1 MNTVLI
7 EKGSC
12 KMVAHRGVSG
22 LELENTC
29 AAFVAAGVKSYY
41 GIETD
46 VHVTSDGKYV
56 IFHDNDMKRIAGVDL
71 VIEKTDFERIRS
83 VRLPDKDGET
93 YRSDLIVPTLEDY
106 IAVCRKYDK
115 VAVLELKN
123 YMEPRHVEAI
133 ASVVKKM
140 GWFEKTTFIS
150 FCADNLIVLRK
161 LYADASIQL
170 LADKL
175 DDACFEL
182 MKKYRFDADLHGKF
196 VTGETVSRL
205 HAAGIKVNCWTID
218 DPNNAAELIAMGV
231 DFITSNILE

>member
-56 IFHDNDMKRIAGVDL
+56 IFHDDDMKRIAGVDL

-83 VRLPDKDGET
+83 VRLPDKDGKT
-93 YRSDLIVPTLEDY
+93 YRSDLIVPTLED
-106 IAVCRKYDK
+106 
-115 VAVLELKN
+115 
-123 YMEPRHVEAI
+123 
-133 ASVVKKM
+133 
-140 GWFEKTTFIS
+140 
-150 FCADNLIVLRK
+150 
-161 LYADASIQL
+161 
-170 LADKL
+170 
-175 DDACFEL
+175 
-182 MKKYRFDADLHGKF
+182 
-196 VTGETVSRL
+196 
-205 HAAGIKVNCWTID
+205 
-218 DPNNAAELIAMGV
+218 
-231 DFITSNILE
+231 